1 MKKLTRQDLH
11 SLEDYSAMR
20 DEYRAQ
26 IIKHKKN
33 RVLHIGPNVTMHFED
48 RLVMQYQ
55 IQEMLRAEKIFEGEG
70 IQEEL
75 DAYNPM
81 IPDGS
86 NWKVT
91 FMIEF
96 PDPDERAVRLKELL
110 GIEDATYV
118 QVSGHEKVNPISDE
132 DLPRETA
139 EKTSS
144 VHFMR
149 FELTQEMISALKEG
163 KALSVGIDH
172 PEYKH
177 ALEALPNSIK
187 NSLVEDLDY
196 KSTKV

>member
-1 MKKLTRQDLH
+1 MIQMQKLTREDLH
-11 SLEDYSAMR
+11 SLEDYSVMR
-20 DEYRAQ
+20 DEFRAQ
-26 IIKHKKN
+26 VIQHKKN
-33 RVLHIGPNVTMHFED
+33 RVLQVGPNVTMHFED
-48 RLVMQYQ
+48 RLVMHYQ
-55 IQEMLRAEKIFEGEG
+55 IQEMLRAEKIFESDG

-96 PDPDERAVRLKELL
+96 PDPDERAVRLREML
-110 GIEDATYV
+110 GIEDVTYV
-118 QVSGHEKVNPISDE
+118 QVSGHDKVNPISDE

-149 FELTQEMISALKEG
+149 FELTAEMISDLKNG
-163 KALSVGIDH
+163 AALSVGIDH
-172 PEYKH
+172 PNYQH
-177 ALEALPNSIK
+177 AIEALPASIRD
-187 NSLVEDLDY
+187 SLVADLD
-196 KSTKV
+196 

>member
-1 MKKLTRQDLH
+1 MEKLTRQDLH

-20 DEYRAQ
+20 DEFRAQ
-26 IIKHKKN
+26 VIQHKKN
-33 RVLHIGPNVTMHFED
+33 RVLQVGPNVTMHFED
-48 RLVMQYQ
+48 RLVMHYQ
-55 IQEMLRAEKIFEGEG
+55 IQEMLRAEKIFESDG

-96 PDPDERAVRLKELL
+96 PDPDERAVRLREML

-118 QVSGHEKVNPISDE
+118 QVSGHNKVNPISDE

-149 FELTQEMISALKEG
+149 FELTQEMVNDLKNG
-163 KALSVGIDH
+163 AALSVGIDH
-172 PEYKH
+172 PKYQH
-177 ALEALPNSIK
+177 AIEALPASMRE
-187 NSLVEDLDY
+187 SLVADLD
-196 KSTKV
+196 

>member
-1 MKKLTRQDLH
+1 MQKLTRQDLH

-20 DEYRAQ
+20 EEFRAQ
-26 IIKHKKN
+26 IIKHKKD
-33 RVLHIGPNVTMHFED
+33 RVLQVGPNVTMHFED

-55 IQEMLRAEKIFEGEG
+55 IQEMLRAEKIFESEG

-96 PDPDERAVRLKELL
+96 PDPEERAVQLTKLL
-110 GIEDATYV
+110 GIEDVTYV
-118 QVSGHEKVNPISDE
+118 QVSSFEKVHPISDE
-132 DLPRETA
+132 DLPRETE

-149 FELTQEMISALKEG
+149 FELSQDMISALKEG
-163 KALSVGIDH
+163 AALSVGIDH
-172 PEYKH
+172 PEYQH
-177 ALEALPNSIK
+177 SIEALSGSMRD
-187 NSLVEDLDY
+187 SLIADLD
-196 KSTKV
+196 

>member
-1 MKKLTRQDLH
+1 MQKLSRQDLH

-20 DEYRAQ
+20 DEFRAQ
-26 IIKHKKN
+26 VIQHKKN
-33 RVLHIGPNVTMHFED
+33 RVLQVGPNVTMHFED

-55 IQEMLRAEKIFEGEG
+55 IQEMLRAEKVFESSG

-91 FMIEF
+91 FMVEF
-96 PDPDERAVRLKELL
+96 PDPDERAIRLRELL
-110 GIEDATYV
+110 GIDVATYV
-118 QVSGHEKVNPISDE
+118 QVSGHDKVTPICNE
-132 DLPRETA
+132 DLPRETE

-149 FELTQEMISALKEG
+149 FELTNEMVSDLKNG
-163 KALSVGIDH
+163 AALSVGVDH
-172 PEYKH
+172 PKYQH
-177 ALEALPNSIK
+177 AIEALPSSMRD
-187 NSLVEDLDY
+187 SLVADLD
-196 KSTKV
+196 

>member
-1 MKKLTRQDLH
+1 MQKLTRQDLH

-20 DEYRAQ
+20 DEFRAQ
-26 IIKHKKN
+26 VIQHKKN
-33 RVLHIGPNVTMHFED
+33 RVLQVGPNVTMHFED
-48 RLVMQYQ
+48 RLVMHYQ
-55 IQEMLRAEKIFEGEG
+55 IQEMLRAEKIFESEG

-96 PDPDERAVRLKELL
+96 PDPDDRAVRLKELI

-118 QVSGHEKVNPISDE
+118 QVSGHDKVNPISDE

-149 FELTQEMISALKEG
+149 FELTPEMVSDLKNG
-163 KALSVGIDH
+163 VALSVGIDH
-172 PEYKH
+172 TKYRH
-177 ALEALPNSIK
+177 AIEALPALMRD
-187 NSLVEDLDY
+187 SLVADLD
-196 KSTKV
+196 

>member
-1 MKKLTRQDLH
+1 MQKITRQDLH

-20 DEYRAQ
+20 DEFRAQ
-26 IIKHKKN
+26 IIQHKKN
-33 RVLHIGPNVTMHFED
+33 RVLQVGPNVTMHFED

-55 IQEMLRAEKIFEGEG
+55 IQEMLRAEKIFESEG

-118 QVSGHEKVNPISDE
+118 QVSGHDKVQPICDE

-149 FELTQEMISALKEG
+149 FELTQEMIKALKEG
-163 KALSVGIDH
+163 AALSVGVDH
-172 PEYKH
+172 PKYQH
-177 ALEALPNSIK
+177 GIDALSGSIRD
-187 NSLVEDLDY
+187 SLLADLD
-196 KSTKV
+196 

>member
-1 MKKLTRQDLH
+1 MQKLSRQDLH

-20 DEYRAQ
+20 DEFRTQ
-26 IIKHKKN
+26 IIQHKKN
-33 RVLHIGPNVTMHFED
+33 RVLQVGPNVSMHFED

-55 IQEMLRAEKIFEGEG
+55 IQEMLRAEKIFESDG

-96 PDPDERAVRLKELL
+96 PDPDERAVRLREML
-110 GIEDATYV
+110 GIEDVTYV
-118 QVSGHEKVNPISDE
+118 QISGHDKVNPISDE

-144 VHFMR
+144 V
-149 FELTQEMISALKEG
+149 
-163 KALSVGIDH
+163 
-172 PEYKH
+172 
-177 ALEALPNSIK
+177 
-187 NSLVEDLDY
+187 
-196 KSTKV
+196 

>member
-1 MKKLTRQDLH
+1 MVCKMKKLTRQDLH
-11 SLEDYSAMR
+11 SLEDYAAMR
-20 DEYRAQ
+20 DDFRVQ
-26 IIKHKKN
+26 VIKHKKN
-33 RVLHIGPNVTMHFED
+33 RVLQVGPNVTLHFED

-55 IQEMLRAEKIFEGEG
+55 IQEMLRAEKIFESKG

-96 PDPDERAVRLKELL
+96 PDPDERAIRLRELL
-110 GIEDATYV
+110 GIEDAAYI
-118 QVSGHEKVNPISDE
+118 QVSGHDKVQPISDE
-132 DLPRETA
+132 DLPRETS

-149 FELTQEMISALKEG
+149 FELKQEMVRALKG
-163 KALSVGIDH
+163 GAALSVGIDH
-172 PEYKH
+172 PEYQH
-177 ALEALPNSIK
+177 AIEALSGSMRE
-187 NSLVEDLDY
+187 SLVADLD
-196 KSTKV
+196 

>member
-1 MKKLTRQDLH
+1 MEKLTRQDLH

-20 DEYRAQ
+20 DEFRAQ
-26 IIKHKKN
+26 VIQHKKN
-33 RVLHIGPNVTMHFED
+33 RVLQVGPNVTMHFED
-48 RLVMQYQ
+48 RLVMHYQ
-55 IQEMLRAEKIFEGEG
+55 IQEMLRAEKIFESDG

-96 PDPDERAVRLKELL
+96 PDPEERAVRLKELL
-110 GIEDATYV
+110 GIEDTTYV
-118 QVSGHEKVNPISDE
+118 QVSGHEKVHPISDE

-149 FELTQEMISALKEG
+149 FELTSEMVSALKAG
-163 KALSVGIDH
+163 AALSVGIDH
-172 PEYKH
+172 PKYQY
-177 ALEALPNSIK
+177 AIEALSASMRD
-187 NSLVEDLDY
+187 SLVADLD
-196 KSTKV
+196 

>member
-1 MKKLTRQDLH
+1 MKKLFRQDLH

-20 DEYRAQ
+20 DEFREQ

-33 RVLHIGPNVTMHFED
+33 RVLQVGPNVSMHFED

-55 IQEMLRAEKIFEGEG
+55 IQEMLRAEKIFEAEG

-96 PDPDERAVRLKELL
+96 PDPDERAIRLRELL

-118 QVSGHEKVNPISDE
+118 QVSGHDKVHPISDE

-149 FELTQEMISALKEG
+149 FELTQEMVNDLKKG
-163 KALSVGIDH
+163 AALSVGIDH

-177 ALEALPNSIK
+177 AIEAVSGSMR
-187 NSLVEDLDY
+187 NSLVADLD
-196 KSTKV
+196 

>member
-1 MKKLTRQDLH
+1 MQKLTRLDLH

-20 DEYRAQ
+20 DEFRAQ
-26 IIKHKKN
+26 IIQHKKN
-33 RVLHIGPNVTMHFED
+33 RVLQIGPNATMHFED

-55 IQEMLRAEKIFEGEG
+55 IQEMLRAEKIFESDG

-96 PDPDERAVRLKELL
+96 PDPDERAVRLRELL

-118 QVSGHEKVNPISDE
+118 QVSGHEKVHPISDE
-132 DLPRETA
+132 DLPRETV

-149 FELTQEMISALKEG
+149 FELTLEMVSALKDG
-163 KALSVGIDH
+163 AALSVGIDH
-172 PEYKH
+172 PKYQH
-177 ALEALPNSIK
+177 AIGALPGSMRD
-187 NSLVEDLDY
+187 SLIADLD
-196 KSTKV
+196 

>member
-1 MKKLTRQDLH
+1 MQKLTRDDLH
-11 SLEDYSAMR
+11 SLEDYSIMR
-20 DEYRAQ
+20 DEFRAQ
-26 IIKHKKN
+26 VIQHKKN
-33 RVLHIGPNVTMHFED
+33 RVLQVGPNVTMHFED
-48 RLVMQYQ
+48 RLVMHYQ
-55 IQEMLRAEKIFEGEG
+55 IQEMLRAEKIFESEG

-96 PDPDERAVRLKELL
+96 PDPDERAVRLREML
-110 GIEDATYV
+110 GIEDVTYV

-139 EKTSS
+139 EKTAS

-149 FELTQEMISALKEG
+149 LELTQDMVSDLKNG
-163 KALSVGIDH
+163 AALSVGIDH
-172 PEYKH
+172 PKYQY
-177 ALEALPNSIK
+177 AIEALPASMRD
-187 NSLVEDLDY
+187 SLVADLD
-196 KSTKV
+196 

>member
-11 SLEDYSAMR
+11 SLEDYSTMR
-20 DEYRAQ
+20 DDFRAQ
-26 IIKHKKN
+26 IIQHKKN
-33 RVLHIGPNVTMHFED
+33 RVLQVGPNVSMHFED

-55 IQEMLRAEKIFEGEG
+55 IQEMLRAEKIFESAS

-96 PDPDERAVRLKELL
+96 PDPDERAIRLRELL

-118 QVSGHEKVNPISDE
+118 QVSGHNKVHPISDE

-149 FELTQEMISALKEG
+149 FELTQYMVSALKEG
-163 KALSVGIDH
+163 AALSIGIDH

-177 ALEALPNSIK
+177 AIEALSGSMRD
-187 NSLVEDLDY
+187 SLVADLD
-196 KSTKV
+196 

>member
-1 MKKLTRQDLH
+1 MQKLSRQDLH

-20 DEYRAQ
+20 DEFRAQ
-26 IIKHKKN
+26 VIKHKKN
-33 RVLHIGPNVTMHFED
+33 RVLQVGPNVTMHFED

-55 IQEMLRAEKIFEGEG
+55 IQEMLRAEKIFESEG

-96 PDPDERAVRLKELL
+96 PDPDERAIRLRELL

-118 QVSGHEKVNPISDE
+118 QVSGHDMVNPISDE

-149 FELTQEMISALKEG
+149 FELSQEMVSALKDG
-163 KALSVGIDH
+163 AALSIGIDH
-172 PEYKH
+172 PEYQY
-177 ALEALPNSIK
+177 AIEAVSGSMRD
-187 NSLVEDLDY
+187 SLLADLG
-196 KSTKV
+196 

>member
-1 MKKLTRQDLH
+1 MQKLSRQDLH

-20 DEYRAQ
+20 DEFRAQ
-26 IIKHKKN
+26 VIQHKKN
-33 RVLHIGPNVTMHFED
+33 RVLQVGPNITMHFED

-55 IQEMLRAEKIFEGEG
+55 IQEMLRAEKVFESSG

-91 FMIEF
+91 FMVEF
-96 PDPDERAVRLKELL
+96 PDPEERAIRLRELL
-110 GIEDATYV
+110 GIDVATYV
-118 QVSGHEKVNPISDE
+118 QVSGHDKVTPICNE
-132 DLPRETA
+132 DLPRETE

-149 FELTQEMISALKEG
+149 FELSNEMVSDLKNG
-163 KALSVGIDH
+163 AALSVGVDH
-172 PEYKH
+172 PKYQH
-177 ALEALPNSIK
+177 AIEALPSSMRD
-187 NSLVEDLDY
+187 SLVADLD
-196 KSTKV
+196 

>member
-11 SLEDYSAMR
+11 SLEDYSTMR
-20 DEYRAQ
+20 DDFRAQ
-26 IIKHKKN
+26 IIQHKKN
-33 RVLHIGPNVTMHFED
+33 RVLQVGPNVSMHFED

-55 IQEMLRAEKIFEGEG
+55 IQEMLRAEKIFESAS
-70 IQEEL
+70 IQGEL

-96 PDPDERAVRLKELL
+96 PDPDERAIRLRELL

-118 QVSGHEKVNPISDE
+118 QVSGHNKVHPISDE

-149 FELTQEMISALKEG
+149 FELTQYMVSALKEG
-163 KALSVGIDH
+163 AALSIGIDH

-177 ALEALPNSIK
+177 AIEALSGSMRD
-187 NSLVEDLDY
+187 SLVADLD
-196 KSTKV
+196 

>member
-1 MKKLTRQDLH
+1 MQKLTRQDLH
-11 SLEDYSAMR
+11 SLEDYSDMR
-20 DEYRAQ
+20 DEFRAQ
-26 IIKHKKN
+26 VIQHKKN
-33 RVLHIGPNVTMHFED
+33 RVLQVGSNVTMHFED
-48 RLVMQYQ
+48 RLVMHYQ
-55 IQEMLRAEKIFEGEG
+55 IQEMLRAEKIFESEG

-96 PDPDERAVRLKELL
+96 PDPDERASRLKELI
-110 GIEDATYV
+110 GIEDTTYV
-118 QVSGHEKVNPISDE
+118 QVSGHNKVNPISDE

-149 FELTQEMISALKEG
+149 FELTSEMVNDLKNG
-163 KALSVGIDH
+163 AALSVGIDH
-172 PEYKH
+172 PKYQH
-177 ALEALPNSIK
+177 AIEALPVSMRD
-187 NSLVEDLDY
+187 SLVADLD
-196 KSTKV
+196 

>member
-1 MKKLTRQDLH
+1 MQKLSRQDLH

-20 DEYRAQ
+20 DEFRAQ
-26 IIKHKKN
+26 IIQHKKN
-33 RVLHIGPNVTMHFED
+33 RVLHVGPNITMHFED

-55 IQEMLRAEKIFEGEG
+55 IQEMLRAEKVFESEG

-96 PDPDERAVRLKELL
+96 SDPDERAIRLRELL

-118 QVSGHEKVNPISDE
+118 QVSGHDKVHPISDE
-132 DLPRETA
+132 DMPRETA

-149 FELTQEMISALKEG
+149 FELSKEMVSALKEG
-163 KALSVGIDH
+163 AALSIGIDH

-177 ALEALPNSIK
+177 AIEALSGSMRD
-187 NSLVEDLDY
+187 SLVADLD
-196 KSTKV
+196 

>member
-1 MKKLTRQDLH
+1 MQKLSRQDLH

-20 DEYRAQ
+20 DEFRSQ
-26 IIKHKKN
+26 IIQHKKN
-33 RVLHIGPNVTMHFED
+33 RVLQVGPNVTMHFED

-55 IQEMLRAEKIFEGEG
+55 IQEMLRAEKIFESEG

-96 PDPDERAVRLKELL
+96 PDPEERAIRLKELL
-110 GIEDATYV
+110 GIEDVSYV
-118 QVSGHEKVNPISDE
+118 QVSGYDKVHPISDE

-149 FELTQEMISALKEG
+149 FELSAEMVSALKEG
-163 KALSVGIDH
+163 AALSVGIDH
-172 PEYKH
+172 PKYQH
-177 ALEALPNSIK
+177 AIEALPGSIRD
-187 NSLVEDLDY
+187 SLVADLD
-196 KSTKV
+196 

>member
-1 MKKLTRQDLH
+1 MQKLTRQDLH

-20 DEYRAQ
+20 DEFRAQ
-26 IIKHKKN
+26 VIQHKKN
-33 RVLHIGPNVTMHFED
+33 RVLQVGPNVTMHFED
-48 RLVMQYQ
+48 RLVMHYQ
-55 IQEMLRAEKIFEGEG
+55 IQEMLRAEKIFESEG

-96 PDPDERAVRLKELL
+96 PDPDDRAVRLKELI

-118 QVSGHEKVNPISDE
+118 QVSGRDKVNPISDE

-149 FELTQEMISALKEG
+149 FELTPEMVSDLKNG
-163 KALSVGIDH
+163 AALSVGIDH
-172 PEYKH
+172 PKYQH
-177 ALEALPNSIK
+177 AIEALPASMRD
-187 NSLVEDLDY
+187 SLVADLD
-196 KSTKV
+196 

>member
-1 MKKLTRQDLH
+1 MQKLTRQDLH

-20 DEYRAQ
+20 DEYRTQ
-26 IIKHKKN
+26 VIKHKKN
-33 RVLHIGPNVTMHFED
+33 RVLQVGPNVSMHFED

-55 IQEMLRAEKIFEGEG
+55 IQEMLRAEKIFERDG

-96 PDPDERAVRLKELL
+96 PDPDERAVRLREML

-132 DLPRETA
+132 DLPRETE

-149 FELTQEMISALKEG
+149 FELTQDMISDLKSG
-163 KALSVGIDH
+163 AALSVGIDH
-172 PEYKH
+172 PEYQH
-177 ALEALPNSIK
+177 CIEALSGEMRK
-187 NSLVEDLDY
+187 SLVADLD
-196 KSTKV
+196 

>member
-1 MKKLTRQDLH
+1 MQKLTRQDLH

-20 DEYRAQ
+20 DEFRAQ
-26 IIKHKKN
+26 IIQHKKN
-33 RVLHIGPNVTMHFED
+33 RVLQVGPNVTMHFED
-48 RLVMQYQ
+48 RLIMQYQ
-55 IQEMLRAEKIFEGEG
+55 IQEMLRAEKIFESEG

-96 PDPDERAVRLKELL
+96 PNPEERAVQLTKLL
-110 GIEDATYV
+110 GIEDVTYV
-118 QVSGHEKVNPISDE
+118 QVSNFEKVHPISDE
-132 DLPRETA
+132 DLPRETE

-149 FELTQEMISALKEG
+149 FELSQEMVSALKEG
-163 KALSVGIDH
+163 AALSVGIDH
-172 PEYKH
+172 PEYQH
-177 ALEALPNSIK
+177 SIEALSCSMRD
-187 NSLVEDLDY
+187 SLIADLD
-196 KSTKV
+196 

>member
-1 MKKLTRQDLH
+1 MDKLTRQDLH

-20 DEYRAQ
+20 NEFRAQ
-26 IIKHKKN
+26 VIQHKKN
-33 RVLHIGPNVTMHFED
+33 RVLQVGPNVTMHFED
-48 RLVMQYQ
+48 RLVMHYQ
-55 IQEMLRAEKIFEGEG
+55 IQEMLRAEKIFESQG

-96 PDPDERAVRLKELL
+96 PDPHERAVRLKELI

-118 QVSGHEKVNPISDE
+118 QVSGRDKVNPISDE

-149 FELTQEMISALKEG
+149 FELTPEMVSDLKNG
-163 KALSVGIDH
+163 AALSVGIDH
-172 PEYKH
+172 PKYQH
-177 ALEALPNSIK
+177 AIEALPASMRD
-187 NSLVEDLDY
+187 SLVADLD
-196 KSTKV
+196 

>member
-1 MKKLTRQDLH
+1 MQKLFRQDLH

-20 DEYRAQ
+20 DEFRAQ
-26 IIKHKKN
+26 IIQHKKN
-33 RVLHIGPNVTMHFED
+33 RVLQVGPNITMHFED

-55 IQEMLRAEKIFEGEG
+55 IQEMLRAEKIFESAG

-96 PDPDERAVRLKELL
+96 PDPDERAIRLRELL

-118 QVSGHEKVNPISDE
+118 QVSGHDKVHPISDE

-149 FELTQEMISALKEG
+149 FELTPEMVSELKEG
-163 KALSVGIDH
+163 AALTIGIDH

-177 ALEALPNSIK
+177 AIEALSGSMRD
-187 NSLVEDLDY
+187 SLVADMD
-196 KSTKV
+196 

>member
-1 MKKLTRQDLH
+1 MDKLTRQDLH

-20 DEYRAQ
+20 NEFRAQ
-26 IIKHKKN
+26 VIQHKKN
-33 RVLHIGPNVTMHFED
+33 RVLQVGPNVTMHFED
-48 RLVMQYQ
+48 RLVMHYQ
-55 IQEMLRAEKIFEGEG
+55 IQEMLRAEKIFESEG

-96 PDPDERAVRLKELL
+96 PDPHERAVRLKELI

-118 QVSGHEKVNPISDE
+118 QISGRDKVNPISDE

-149 FELTQEMISALKEG
+149 FELTPEMVSDLKNG
-163 KALSVGIDH
+163 AALSVGIDH
-172 PEYKH
+172 PKYQH
-177 ALEALPNSIK
+177 AIEALPASMRD
-187 NSLVEDLDY
+187 SLVADLD
-196 KSTKV
+196 

>member
-1 MKKLTRQDLH
+1 MQKLTRQDLH

-20 DEYRAQ
+20 KEFREQ
-26 IIKHKKN
+26 IIQHKKR
-33 RVLHIGPNVTMHFED
+33 RVIQVGPNVTMHFED
-48 RLVMQYQ
+48 RLIMQYQ
-55 IQEMLRAEKIFEGEG
+55 IQEMLRAEKIFESEG

-75 DAYNPM
+75 NAYNPM

-96 PDPDERAVRLKELL
+96 PDPDERAVRLREML

-118 QVSGHEKVNPISDE
+118 QVSGFDKVSPISDE
-132 DLPRETA
+132 DMPRETA

-149 FELTQEMISALKEG
+149 FELTSEMVGALKKG
-163 KALSVGIDH
+163 AALSVGIDH
-172 PEYKH
+172 SEYQY
-177 ALEALPNSIK
+177 AIEALPSSIRD
-187 NSLVEDLDY
+187 SLVADLD
-196 KSTKV
+196 

>member
-1 MKKLTRQDLH
+1 MQKLSRQDLH

-20 DEYRAQ
+20 DEFRAQ
-26 IIKHKKN
+26 IIQHKKN
-33 RVLHIGPNVTMHFED
+33 RVLQVGPNVTMHFED

-55 IQEMLRAEKIFEGEG
+55 IQEMLRAEKIFESEG

-96 PDPDERAVRLKELL
+96 SDPDERAVRLRELL

-118 QVSGHEKVNPISDE
+118 HVSGHEKVHPISDE

-149 FELTQEMISALKEG
+149 FELTQDMVSALKEG
-163 KALSVGIDH
+163 AALSIGIDH
-172 PEYKH
+172 PDYKH
-177 ALEALPNSIK
+177 SIEALSGSMRD
-187 NSLVEDLDY
+187 SLVADLD
-196 KSTKV
+196 

>member
-1 MKKLTRQDLH
+1 MQKLTRQDLH

-20 DEYRAQ
+20 DDFRTQ
-26 IIKHKKN
+26 VIKHKKN
-33 RVLHIGPNVTMHFED
+33 RVLQVGPNVTMHFED

-55 IQEMLRAEKIFEGEG
+55 IQEMLRAEKIFESEG

-96 PDPDERAVRLKELL
+96 PDPDERAIRLRELL
-110 GIEDATYV
+110 GIEDATYIQVPGHDKV
-118 QVSGHEKVNPISDE
+118 QPISDE

-149 FELTQEMISALKEG
+149 FELTPEMVSALKEG
-163 KALSVGIDH
+163 AALNVGIDH
-172 PEYKH
+172 PGYMHTIEV
-177 ALEALPNSIK
+177 LSGSMRD
-187 NSLVEDLDY
+187 SLVADLD
-196 KSTKV
+196 